1 LYLTSPP
8 HAGFK
13 WPLIKEEVQRGEGMR
28 EWEGNKGEER
38 DRKWRSVLSLLE
50 KHFLWVP
57 ML

>member
-1 LYLTSPP
+1 MR
-8 HAGFK
+8 AG
-13 WPLIKEEVQRGEGMR
+13 
-28 EWEGNKGEER
+28 EGNKGEEK